1 MNNENLIN
9 SVDNYNI
16 KKLSRKTEEKGE
28 CLDRHKPLP
37 INEDLRGYATE
48 MRKNPTDE
56 EKKIWYGYLR
66 HLKPNFH
73 RQRIIGNYIV
83 DFYCPKLNLVIE
95 IDGWQHEVLNKEYD
109 DKRTE
114 YIEGLGFSVLRIDN
128 EDVNYDYNYAI
139 FKIREACQEQ
149 AKKHKIEFTDKTLNW

>member
-1 MNNENLIN
+1 
-9 SVDNYNI
+9 
-16 KKLSRKTEEKGE
+16 
-28 CLDRHKPLP
+28 
-37 INEDLRGYATE
+37 

-95 IDGWQHEVLNKEYD
+95 IDGWQHEVLNKNTIAKELN
-109 DKRTE
+109 
-114 YIEGLGFSVLRIDN
+114 IL
-128 EDVNYDYNYAI
+128 
-139 FKIREACQEQ
+139 KI
-149 AKKHKIEFTDKTLNW
+149 KVFMF